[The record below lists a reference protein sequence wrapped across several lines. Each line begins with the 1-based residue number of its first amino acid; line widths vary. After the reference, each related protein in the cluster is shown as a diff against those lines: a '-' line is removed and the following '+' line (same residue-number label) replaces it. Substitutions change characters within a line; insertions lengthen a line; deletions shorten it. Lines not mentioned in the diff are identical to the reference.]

1 MRTRNR
7 NPMPRALWLTIAFDG
22 RGRPDPALGPARRLH
37 TDHRH
42 RARGAASVSG
52 PPRMGRDP
60 RFRDVA
66 HLRARPPCPRRTRRA
81 RGRAHDGAR
90 RAAHRDPGGA
100 SVARPCSRGRPDV
113 RRLPA
118 LRPDRA
124 RRCTGGGSGTPLAR
138 SANRRPARR
147 RARGFGGAGAVNPRS
162 RRRLGRGGRDRRR
175 QRRPER
181 ARRGP
186 GAAHALLPL
195 PGRPRPRP
203 ANPARAPPARGRA
216 LRRDVRSARR
226 DHPRGHVR
234 HALDRAVA
242 GLARDAR
249 LLGGRPSRARAP
261 RRPHRAPGAHARR
274 GGARLH
280 LGERLAPDRRAAGGR
295 RAPPRLGRARHQ
307 PGRQRDPLLV
317 PARCRARPVP
327 AGLLRRPRGHRR
339 LRRRRDLPRPHRH
352 RAPPRAVARVGGG
365 HLVLVRVL
373 QLAYFM
379 APAYVANMAPP
390 FVRYWKGWNR
400 PISRRWLGTHKTVL
414 GFVLGVVAATLTTFV
429 EWLLAWSGS
438 LVAYEDWPLLGVLF
452 GAGAMAGDSAKSFF
466 KRRLGVEPGRP
477 WIPFD
482 QLVFVLGALVLVST
496 RVTLTWADVATI
508 LLLSFC
514 GHILVN
520 HLGCWLGIRDTR
532 W

>member
-1 MRTRNR
+1 
-7 NPMPRALWLTIAFDG
+7 MPPTLWLTIATDDG

-37 TDHRH
+37 AHHRH
-42 RARGAASVSG
+42 RPHGVESVPG
-52 PPRMGRDP
+52 PPRLGRDP
-60 RFRDVA
+60 RLRDVA
-66 HLRARPPCPRRTRRA
+66 RLRARPPPPRRALRA
-81 RGRAHDGAR
+81 GGRAHDSAR
-90 RAAHRDPGGA
+90 RPPPRDSGGA
-100 SVARPCSRGRPDV
+100 ALARPRGRGRPDI
-113 RRLPA
+113 RGLPA
-118 LRPDRA
+118 LRPDPTGVGAGDPPRA
-124 RRCTGGGSGTPLAR
+124 SLVRPA
-138 SANRRPARR
+138 ARRPARAS
-147 RARGFGGAGAVNPRS
+147 ARGSLCARAVDPRQ
-162 RRRLGRGGRDRRR
+162 RRRLGRSGRDRRR

-234 HALDRAVA
+234 HALHRAVA
-242 GLARDAR
+242 GPPRDAR

-261 RRPHRAPGAHARR
+261 RRPHRAPRAHARR
-274 GGARLH
+274 RGARLR
-280 LGERLAPDRRAAGGR
+280 LRERLAPARRPTDGR
-295 RAPPRLGRARHQ
+295 RATAGVGCGRGQH
-307 PGRQRDPLLV
+307 GRQRHSLVVPAGCRPRAV
-317 PARCRARPVP
+317 PAR
-327 AGLLRRPRGHRR
+327 LLRRPRRHHRVR
-339 LRRRRDLPRPHRH
+339 CRRDLPRTHRH

-365 HLVLVRVL
+365 RLVGFRIL

-414 GFVLGVVAATLTTFV
+414 GFVVGVLAAMLVTFV
-429 EWLLAWSGS
+429 QRRLAWSGS
-438 LVAYEDWPLLGVLF
+438 IVAYDEWALLGVLF
-452 GAGAMAGDSAKSFF
+452 GVDAMAGDCAKSFF

-482 QLVFVLGALVLVST
+482 QLDFVLGALVLVVA
-496 RVTLTWADVATI
+496 RVALAWADVVTI

-520 HLGCWLGIRDTR
+520 HLGYWLGVRDTR

>member
-1 MRTRNR
+1 
-7 NPMPRALWLTIAFDG
+7 MPPTLWLTIATDDG

-37 TDHRH
+37 AHHRH
-42 RARGAASVSG
+42 RPHGVESVPG
-52 PPRMGRDP
+52 PPRLGRDP
-60 RFRDVA
+60 RLRDVA
-66 HLRARPPCPRRTRRA
+66 RLRARPPPPRRALRA
-81 RGRAHDGAR
+81 GGRAHDSAR
-90 RAAHRDPGGA
+90 RPPPRDSGGA
-100 SVARPCSRGRPDV
+100 ALARPRGRGRPDI
-113 RRLPA
+113 RGLPA
-118 LRPDRA
+118 LRPDPTGVGAGDPPRA
-124 RRCTGGGSGTPLAR
+124 SLVRPA
-138 SANRRPARR
+138 ARRPARAS
-147 RARGFGGAGAVNPRS
+147 ARGSLCARAVDPRQ
-162 RRRLGRGGRDRRR
+162 RRRLGRSGRDRRR

-186 GAAHALLPL
+186 GAA
-195 PGRPRPRP
+195 
-203 ANPARAPPARGRA
+203 
-216 LRRDVRSARR
+216 
-226 DHPRGHVR
+226 
-234 HALDRAVA
+234 
-242 GLARDAR
+242 
-249 LLGGRPSRARAP
+249 
-261 RRPHRAPGAHARR
+261 
-274 GGARLH
+274 
-280 LGERLAPDRRAAGGR
+280 
-295 RAPPRLGRARHQ
+295 PRLGRARHQ

-400 PISRRWLGTHKTVL
+400 PISRRWLGTHKTAL
-414 GFVLGVVAATLTTFV
+414 GFVLVVVAGTRTTLV
-429 EWLLAWSGS
+429 QW
-438 LVAYEDWPLLGVLF
+438 LVAWTGSIVTYEDWPLLGVLF

-466 KRRLGVEPGRP
+466 KRRLGVEPARP

-482 QLVFVLGALVLVST
+482 QLDFVLGALLLVST
-496 RVTLTWADVATI
+496 RVTLAWADVATI

>member
-22 RGRPDPALGPARRLH
+22 RGRPEPALGPARRLH

-42 RARGAASVSG
+42 RARGAASASG

-100 SVARPCSRGRPDV
+100 SVARPCSRDRPDV

-124 RRCTGGGSGTPLAR
+124 RRRTGGGSGTPLAR

-147 RARGFGGAGAVNPRS
+147 RARGFGGAGAVDPRS

-195 PGRPRPRP
+195 PRRPPPRPTDPGRAAPGRRGAVRGDVRP
-203 ANPARAPPARGRA
+203 ARPDRPC
-216 LRRDVRSARR
+216 
-226 DHPRGHVR
+226 GHVR
-234 HALDRAVA
+234 HAVHRPVARRARDGRLLDR
-242 GLARDAR
+242 RS
-249 LLGGRPSRARAP
+249 PHARAP
-261 RRPHRAPGAHARR
+261 P
-274 GGARLH
+274 
-280 LGERLAPDRRAAGGR
+280 
-295 RAPPRLGRARHQ
+295 
-307 PGRQRDPLLV
+307 
-317 PARCRARPVP
+317 C
-327 AGLLRRPRGHRR
+327 
-339 LRRRRDLPRPHRH
+339 
-352 RAPPRAVARVGGG
+352 AVARVGGG
-365 HLVLVRVL
+365 RLVLCRAL

-400 PISRRWLGTHKTVL
+400 PISRRWLGEHKTVL
-414 GFVLGVVAATLTTFV
+414 GFVVGVLAAMLVTFAQ
-429 EWLLAWSGS
+429 WRLAW
-438 LVAYEDWPLLGVLF
+438 
-452 GAGAMAGDSAKSFF
+452 
-466 KRRLGVEPGRP
+466 
-477 WIPFD
+477 
-482 QLVFVLGALVLVST
+482 
-496 RVTLTWADVATI
+496 
-508 LLLSFC
+508 
-514 GHILVN
+514 
-520 HLGCWLGIRDTR
+520 
-532 W
+532 